1 MLATKTEHKIVV
13 GSTKIR
19 IQSTIFSDSSNDL
32 SSVSFVLCCLFSPGD
47 LELGALCDGLQSLR
61 SEVGDSR
68 LTSRTQKLLMF
79 NDRQEAQV
87 STKQKKHDAF

>member
-19 IQSTIFSDSSNDL
+19 IQSTISSNDL
-32 SSVSFVLCCLFSPGD
+32 SSVSFFLYCLFSPGD